1 MGGASVKILRLKR
14 VKVWLYFTAKDS
26 DQSEVY
32 DAPKIMTVVM
42 AMKYV
47 FTLASV
53 KRIFNILGTF
63 QLSSSP
69 CGIASLFLNVSCFI
83 RLHWTG
89 TVSKV
94 PVQHRIQS
102 EHPVNSTFPEIKTC
116 MVKTNVLLYSKTTLS
131 LCKQQRRFI
140 WLPRCFGFH
149 DTFWKYPQASAQLK
163 EQLF

>member
-63 QLSSSP
+63 
-69 CGIASLFLNVSCFI
+69 
-83 RLHWTG
+83 
-89 TVSKV
+89 
-94 PVQHRIQS
+94 
-102 EHPVNSTFPEIKTC
+102 
-116 MVKTNVLLYSKTTLS
+116 
-131 LCKQQRRFI
+131 
-140 WLPRCFGFH
+140 
-149 DTFWKYPQASAQLK
+149 
-163 EQLF
+163 